1 MLVAVQTSTACSSDN
16 GTSTSGAAGAANAG
30 GGRGGAISGSAG
42 AAEAGGSSSEAGSAG
57 ESGAADVPAPAG
69 DRRTP
74 YTPMNDAQFAA
85 FFAEHHRMAIDMAKM
100 EAKEGASVDAKALA
114 TTIVNAQTM
123 ELSTLETALAE
134 LNQGVPPASPA
145 DPHAEADMA
154 AMSSLA
160 GVALDKMFLMD
171 MIAHHAAGLAPAR
184 RALANL
190 QRPDLVALAKAIFS
204 KQSEEIGTM
213 RQMLTVMGSSDAG
226 EDLAASA
233 TGRADYGFVGDPRIT
248 LTPDSDVTFIDFFV
262 PHHRAAIAMAKEE
275 IARGASSDVVAMATM
290 MRDAQMT
297 EVDTMT
303 ASRKALTGIA
313 EPTAPPDDPVMMAQ
327 MAMMKTLSGANLDQ
341 MFLELMIP
349 HHGSALPTSHRAKPH
364 LKRVE
369 LQVFAD
375 KMFVAQGEE
384 IGAMNALLGKN

>member
-1 MLVAVQTSTACSSDN
+1 
-16 GTSTSGAAGAANAG
+16 
-30 GGRGGAISGSAG
+30 
-42 AAEAGGSSSEAGSAG
+42 
-57 ESGAADVPAPAG
+57 
-69 DRRTP
+69 
-74 YTPMNDAQFAA
+74 MNDAQFAA

-100 EAKEGASVDAKALA
+100 EAKDGASMDAKALA

-134 LNQGVPPASPA
+134 LNQAVPPASPA

-154 AMSSLA
+154 AMSSLT

-190 QRPDLVALAKAIFS
+190 QRPDLVALAQAVFS

-213 RQMLTVMGSSDAG
+213 RQMLTGMGSSDAG

-262 PHHRAAIAMAKEE
+262 PHHRAAIAMAEEE

-290 MRDAQMT
+290 MRDDQMT

-303 ASRKALTGIA
+303 ASRKVLTGVA
-313 EPTAPPDDPVMMAQ
+313 EPRAPQDDPTMMDE
-327 MAMMKTLSGANLDQ
+327 MAMMKKVSGAKLDQ
-341 MFLELMIP
+341 MFLEQMIP

-364 LKRVE
+364 LKRAE
-369 LQVFAD
+369 LQMLAD

-384 IGAMNALLGKN
+384 IGAMNALLGQN